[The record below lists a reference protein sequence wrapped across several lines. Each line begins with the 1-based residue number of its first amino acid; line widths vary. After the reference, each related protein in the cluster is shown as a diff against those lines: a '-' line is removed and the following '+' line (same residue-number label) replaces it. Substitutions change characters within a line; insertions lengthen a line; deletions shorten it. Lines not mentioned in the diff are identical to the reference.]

1 MSIINQTVSDAFE
14 GSIDVAKLALQAQDC
29 TTKEDLEKT
38 TNRAKTGLA
47 DLGRYEMLSTRL
59 KKQNKPR
66 HNVFLRD
73 LCDVLKLSPASDQ
86 WNIEMIR
93 FLSYQ
98 QRWFAVA
105 NYCERVACKVLEVEK
120 VFEGDL
126 KEFHENSGGDPA
138 ELSPGYFEKTEEKNR
153 PEDDTDVPS
162 YLRIVSDKAAADVA
176 LRLSKSLVPT
186 YLRALR
192 LEGRLTSA
200 KYATAALMKM
210 GGWKTE
216 CAKVEMPLIES
227 TSSLKDEADSLFRDG
242 VFDRA
247 AGLYEQCLGVEQDS
261 STGGKLHALLH
272 SNRAACFSSLGQ
284 YKEAIAECSAA
295 LDIHSMYMKVLLRR
309 ARCYA
314 KSGDLDNA
322 ERDFQRWNILVEKA
336 KSQPYPGINIGPSC
350 FFDMPSDVKDHDW
363 NAVKSEM
370 TELGISLSSTKKE
383 RGGSFTGSIPFRRPS
398 NISRKS
404 STSSKRSKAKFNP
417 KKFFSC
423 GCLKNVKSQVVKGSE
438 PQATVSESVQKSTS
452 ALRLPHVP
460 PPSLFGQ
467 FPSRNSSSFNDARER
482 PTSSDFV
489 LPMSTPDISPR
500 PDPPPQRID
509 SLNDATEIDANV
521 DYYGVL
527 GCDLS
532 ASEEEIKLAYF
543 KVGNC
548 EILFTQYLFESITNC
563 CSYYAQLVKLYH
575 PDRPTGSPEKF
586 QEVHLAYGVLGDFE
600 RKLEYD
606 KMRLSRLGVV
616 LEP

>member
-1 MSIINQTVSDAFE
+1 MSIFNQTVADAFE
-14 GSIDVAKLALQAQDC
+14 GSIDVAKLELQAKDC
-29 TTKEDLEKT
+29 TTKADLEKT

-59 KKQNKPR
+59 KKQNKR
-66 HNVFLRD
+66 GHNVFLHD
-73 LCDVLKLSPASDQ
+73 LCDVLKISPASDK
-86 WNIEMIR
+86 WNVEMIR

-126 KEFHENSGGDPA
+126 KEFHENSGGDPV
-138 ELSPGYFEKTEEKNR
+138 ELSPDFFEKTEEKDHSADNM
-153 PEDDTDVPS
+153 DVPS

-176 LRLSKSLVPT
+176 VRLSESLAPT

-216 CAKVEMPLIES
+216 SATVEIPLIES
-227 TSSLKDEADSLFRDG
+227 TSNLKEEADTLFRDG
-242 VFDRA
+242 VFERA

-261 STGGKLHALLH
+261 SIGGKLHASLH
-272 SNRAACFSSLGQ
+272 SNRASCFSSLGQ
-284 YKEAIAECSAA
+284 YDEAIAECSAA

-336 KSQPYPGINIGPSC
+336 KSQPYPGVNIGPSC

-370 TELGISLSSTKKE
+370 TELGISLSSTKKV
-383 RGGSFTGSIPFRRPS
+383 RGGSLAGSIPFRKPS
-398 NISRKS
+398 NVSRRS
-404 STSSKRSKAKFNP
+404 STSPKRSAKFNP
-417 KKFFSC
+417 KKFFTC
-423 GCLKNVKSQVVKGSE
+423 ACLKNVKSQVVKGSE
-438 PQATVSESVQKSTS
+438 PQASVSGSAQKSPP
-452 ALRLPHVP
+452 ALRLPHIP
-460 PPSLFGQ
+460 PPSLFRQ
-467 FPSRNSSSFNDARER
+467 FPSRNSSTFTNNARG
-482 PTSSDFV
+482 PTTSSDFV
-489 LPMSTPDISPR
+489 VHELSMSKRDLSPR

-509 SLNDATEIDANV
+509 SLNEATKIDINV
-521 DYYGVL
+521 DYYGIL
-527 GCDLS
+527 GCAPS
-532 ASEEEIKLAYF
+532 ASEEEIKLAYY
-543 KVGNC
+543 KVSNC
-548 EILFTQYLFESITNC
+548 ETLFAQYLC
-563 CSYYAQLVKLYH
+563 
-575 PDRPTGSPEKF
+575 
-586 QEVHLAYGVLGDFE
+586 
-600 RKLEYD
+600 
-606 KMRLSRLGVV
+606 
-616 LEP
+616 